1 VYLPLV
7 ARRQTDQRERGT
19 YANFMR
25 AALGT
30 YTFLFMGFSFT
41 DAYLN
46 ELRSEVL
53 AFLNSHDEKGQRPNP
68 VGYAILEDQAPSVRT
83 FFEQH
88 EGIEV
93 LHYETEKKL
102 DPHSNQL
109 RPVGWMGFTDWL
121 EAIEKETCVAARLR
135 ALLGEQA
142 QIVWIDPQHNDN
154 NQRGLTLLR
163 NHVGVNVAKLDHPDQ
178 LDKTSHQH
186 AVLVISHFGYN
197 SDGPSQLAK
206 ALENMQ
212 LWGERPPVVVFGG
225 VDFANQN
232 RRLANR
238 LGAIDLAT
246 NWTDLMRV
254 IEQMF
259 GRDELN
265 SGPDAATQ
273 TGFSRATISP
283 SKQQT

>member
-1 VYLPLV
+1 MYLPLV

-142 QIVWIDPQHNDN
+142 QIVWIDPQHNDKI
-154 NQRGLTLLR
+154 
-163 NHVGVNVAKLDHPDQ
+163 NVA
-178 LDKTSHQH
+178 
-186 AVLVISHFGYN
+186 
-197 SDGPSQLAK
+197 
-206 ALENMQ
+206 
-212 LWGERPPVVVFGG
+212 
-225 VDFANQN
+225 
-232 RRLANR
+232 
-238 LGAIDLAT
+238 
-246 NWTDLMRV
+246 
-254 IEQMF
+254 
-259 GRDELN
+259 
-265 SGPDAATQ
+265 
-273 TGFSRATISP
+273 
-283 SKQQT
+283 